1 VATGYNPRKPGGK
14 SHHPL
19 MAFIADVEMV
29 ANFWLR
35 SGDAHTANNFEAFLQ
50 QTLSNLQNKTVGLL
64 RADTGFY
71 SKKIFELL
79 ENCTSPISYV
89 IGCPMY
95 VTIQRTI
102 QSQKVWMQPDDG
114 IDIAHTYY
122 QSPAGWDKARRLI
135 MVRQKVS
142 KRPKATGKLL
152 RLFEDDE
159 IINGCRHSCY
169 ITNLLSLPPA
179 EIWRLYRNRASSVKT
194 ELKS

>member
-1 VATGYNPRKPGGK
+1 MAGHRAFARYFQKFSMQDNARVFTCLYQWFFDNLAFDNFTLDLDSSVVTRYGEQQGAAKGYNPKKPGRN

-19 MAFIADVEMV
+19 MAFVADVELV

-50 QTLSNLQNKTVGLL
+50 QTLSNLKNKAIGLL

-79 ENCTSPISYV
+79 ESHNKPISYI

-102 QSQKVWMQPDDG
+102 HSQKVWVKLDDG
-114 IDIAHTYY
+114 IEIAQTQY
-122 QSPAGWDKARRLI
+122 QSP
-135 MVRQKVS
+135 
-142 KRPKATGKLL
+142 T
-152 RLFEDDE
+152 
-159 IINGCRHSCY
+159 
-169 ITNLLSLPPA
+169 
-179 EIWRLYRNRASSVKT
+179 
-194 ELKS
+194 

>member
-1 VATGYNPRKPGGK
+1 
-14 SHHPL
+14 

-122 QSPAGWDKARRLI
+122 QSPAAWDKARRLI

-159 IINGCRHSCY
+159 IINGYRHSCY